1 MFPFLRYLLRF
12 LLFIFVSKRYNL
24 NFEEIC
30 RRAHTY
36 CTVDKFKYRITFYV
50 RHWELININPED
62 LQEEKK
68 GEFCVEAQAERLH
81 ADRTLKRRQAGR

>member
-1 MFPFLRYLLRF
+1 MFPLLLHLRHF

-36 CTVDKFKYRITFYV
+36 CTADTFKNRIL
-50 RHWELININPED
+50 RHWELFSINPED
-62 LQEEKK
+62 LQKEKEILK
-68 GEFCVEAQAERLH
+68 KLIILGEFCVEAQAERLH
-81 ADRTLKRRQAGR
+81 ADRT